1 MQIVVID
8 GQGGGMGRS
17 IVERLKE
24 TLPEAEI
31 VAVGTNA
38 LATSNMMKGGANAG
52 ATGENAVAYNCA
64 RADVIVGPLGIIL
77 PNAMYGEVTPKM
89 AVAVSGCSADR
100 VFLIPAVKKHVH
112 IIGIQEKTI
121 SQYIDEAID
130 EIKKHCG
137 SRPSNR

>member
-17 IVERLKE
+17 IVERLKDA
-24 TLPEAEI
+24 LPEAEV

-52 ATGENAVAYNCA
+52 ATGENAVVYNCA
-64 RADVIVGPLGIIL
+64 HADVIVGPLGIIL

-89 AVAVSGCSADR
+89 AMTVSGCAADR
-100 VFLIPAVKKHVH
+100 VFLIPAVKRHVH

-121 SQYIDEAID
+121 SQYIDEAVA
-130 EIKKHCG
+130 EIKRHCG
-137 SRPSNR
+137 GEPPVR